1 MPIIPDLIL
10 GSGSLLQHISRVK
23 YRGQPLY
30 FGNAALNRYDDP
42 DKVYGVLYLAF
53 DINTALMESMF
64 HKHKWHRRVGRSV
77 SLKEV
82 NSRLVRA
89 VGVLNDIRLANL
101 NAPDTMARVFGLN
114 LGQISSRNYRYT
126 HSISR
131 CVYQDVDSVGNPRFD
146 GILYPSRNN
155 YPGNCVALFDRAEK
169 KIEVSA
175 DIDLPNHCGWSS
187 FVAANALAILKP

>member
-1 MPIIPDLIL
+1 MSIIPDLIL
-10 GSGSLLQHISRVK
+10 NSGTLLQHISRVN

-42 DKVYGVLYLAF
+42 NKVYGVLYLAF

-77 SLKEV
+77 SLTEV

-89 VGVLNDIRLANL
+89 VGVLSGIRLANL
-101 NAPDTMARVFGLN
+101 NAPDTIARVFGLN
-114 LGQISSRNYRYT
+114 LGQISSRNYRHT
-126 HSISR
+126 HSISTR
-131 CVYQDVDSVGNPRFD
+131 VYQDLDSFGNPRFD

-155 YPGNCVALFDRAEK
+155 YPGNCVALFNRAVK
-169 KIEVSA
+169 K
-175 DIDLPNHCGWSS
+175 
-187 FVAANALAILKP
+187 